1 MALTPQPGV
10 ARIPALVGR
19 VCAAGVPV
27 ELSVEAPGG
36 MPRDL
41 PPGVDLAAFRVV
53 QEALTNV
60 IKHAGQA
67 RTTVRLDYG
76 PRDLLITVSDDGPPP
91 GSGPPAAPPGPGAG
105 SGGRGLIGLRER
117 IAVYGGELDAG
128 PRPGGGWRLA
138 ARIPLEPVALDGAGP
153 ARRRRSSRRRRREHG
168 HERARIRRPRPGW
181 SSPMT
186 RCWCAAGSG

>member
-1 MALTPQPGV
+1 MTLTPQPGV
-10 ARIPALVGR
+10 ARIPALLGR
-19 VCAAGVPV
+19 VRAAGVPV

-36 MPRDL
+36 MLRDL

-60 IKHAGQA
+60 IKHVGQA
-67 RTTVRLDYG
+67 RTMVRLDYG
-76 PRDLLITVSDDGPPP
+76 PRDLLITVSDDGPPAA
-91 GSGPPAAPPGPGAG
+91 SGPPVAPPGPGSG

-138 ARIPLEPVALDGAGP
+138 ARIPLDP
-153 ARRRRSSRRRRREHG
+153 
-168 HERARIRRPRPGW
+168 
-181 SSPMT
+181 
-186 RCWCAAGSG
+186 AAGVEPEFQAVRT